1 MAVRIQSPS
10 SSESYSTRQADC
22 LEAITGRFRELHNPG
37 EDYVDLIKEAMAS
50 GWSMREVRLALNKL
64 LGADLREQD
73 Q

>member
-10 SSESYSTRQADC
+10 SSESCSTRQADC
-22 LEAITGRFRELHNPG
+22 VEAITRRFRELHNPG
-37 EDYVDLIKEAMAS
+37 EDHVDLIKEAMAS
-50 GWSMREVRLALNKL
+50 GWSMRVRLVLNKL